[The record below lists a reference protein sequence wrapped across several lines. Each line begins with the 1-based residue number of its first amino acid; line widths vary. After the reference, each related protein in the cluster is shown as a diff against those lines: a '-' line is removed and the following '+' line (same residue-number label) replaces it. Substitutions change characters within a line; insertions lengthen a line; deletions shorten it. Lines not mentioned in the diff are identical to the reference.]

1 MYVVTSDQM
10 RTIDELTISRKVP
23 GLVLMERAGQGVADI
38 IEECACR
45 TDDLTVS
52 IFLGRGNNAGDGL
65 VVARLLAERGAA
77 VALHYLHEDGA
88 FSPDAFKNYTKLQKI
103 KGDNEI
109 REFYLY
115 RPDWKRKVLE
125 ELNKCDLIVD
135 ALLGTGISS
144 PVRENYARVIEL
156 INGID
161 LPVLSIDMPSGV
173 NGTTAEVLGA
183 AVRADLTVT
192 MALPK
197 YGCLFYPGKT
207 HTGGLRVVDIGV
219 PGQILQEAGLNVSLV
234 DFEGALDDLPRRS
247 PTAHKFAC
255 GALLVIAGSRD
266 YSGAAYLTSVSALR
280 SGCGIVYL
288 AGPESIRPVVQS
300 MAPEIVFIALPETK
314 AGSISKS
321 ALEILSGN
329 IRYDAVS
336 IGPGLTTEEETA
348 GFVREFIRSCQAPI
362 LIDADALNAFE
373 GEYAEL
379 AGISAGRDMVL
390 TPHAGELKRL
400 TGMNLSQIPL
410 NRLDELSS
418 LVEDTNIVLVHKGA
432 PTVIAT
438 PGGIRYVNVHG
449 HPGQAT
455 AGSGD
460 VLSGAIGGFLAQ
472 GCDAAAAARLGVYLQ
487 SRAAE
492 IAAGELGERGMIAG
506 DCADVLPLAM
516 YELEKGFKFE
526 V

>member
-10 RTIDELTISRKVP
+10 RMIDEFTISRKVP
-23 GLVLMERAGQGVADI
+23 GLVLMERAGQGVVDV
-38 IEECACR
+38 IEECVR
-45 TDDLTVS
+45 QTGQLTVS

-77 VALHYLHEDGA
+77 VALHYLHEPEA

-103 KGDNEI
+103 KEENEI

-144 PVRENYARVIEL
+144 PVRENYARVIEM

-161 LPVLSIDMPSGV
+161 PPVLSIDMPSGV
-173 NGTTAEVLGA
+173 NGTTAEVMGT
-183 AVRADLTVT
+183 AVMADLTVT

-197 YGCLFYPGKT
+197 YGCLFYPGKA

-219 PGQILQEAGLNVSLV
+219 PGEILQEAGLNVSLV
-234 DFEGALDDLPRRS
+234 DFEGGLDDLPRRS
-247 PTAHKFAC
+247 PTAHKFAR
-255 GALLVIAGSRD
+255 GSLLVVAGSRD

-280 SGCGIVYL
+280 TGCGIVYL
-288 AGPESIRPVVQS
+288 AAPESIRSVIQS
-300 MAPEIVFIALPETK
+300 MAPEIVFIALPETES
-314 AGSISKS
+314 GSISRG
-321 ALEILSGN
+321 AIEILSGN

-348 GFVREFIRSCQAPI
+348 GFAREFIRNCRAPI
-362 LIDADALNAFE
+362 LIDADAINAFE
-373 GEYAEL
+373 GEYAGL
-379 AGISAGRDMVL
+379 AGISAGRDMVI
-390 TPHAGELKRL
+390 TPHAGELERL
-400 TGMNLSQIPL
+400 TGMKPSQIPL

-418 LVEDTNIVLVHKGA
+418 LVEDSSIVLVHKGA
-432 PTVIAT
+432 PTVIAV
-438 PGGIRYVNVHG
+438 PDGERYVNAHG

-472 GCDAAAAARLGVYLQ
+472 GCGAAAAARLGVYVQ

-506 DCADVLPLAM
+506 DCVDVLPLAM
-516 YELEKGFKFE
+516 NELEKGFRFE